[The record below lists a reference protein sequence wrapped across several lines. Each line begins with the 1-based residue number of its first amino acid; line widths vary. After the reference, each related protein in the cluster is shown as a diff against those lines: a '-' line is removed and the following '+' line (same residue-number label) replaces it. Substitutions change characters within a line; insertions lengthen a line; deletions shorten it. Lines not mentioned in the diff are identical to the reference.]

1 MDFTACA
8 PIFFRGKGSLM
19 GSFGGVFVGQENPRS
34 WALMCLDLEGDG
46 DLDGCGTGSH
56 LVGLVG

>member
-1 MDFTACA
+1 
-8 PIFFRGKGSLM
+8 M

-34 WALMCLDLEGDG
+34 WASMCLDLEGDG